1 MERLWTKPFVQMT
14 LGMLFLFTGFYL
26 LLPTFPLFIK
36 QLGGN
41 ESQVG
46 LTVGMFTLSAVV
58 FRPAVGVLLDRY
70 GRRPFLFWGLLFF
83 VVSMILYDWA
93 GGIAALLVLRFFHGA
108 SWAFSTTAI
117 GTSITDVIPPARR
130 GEGMGWSGMAT
141 TAAMAIGPMVG
152 IWVIQNYSFQLLF
165 IIAACLSA
173 VALLFSVAT
182 KIPYQPK
189 AEAKRL
195 VIFEKSTLP
204 VTAALFFLTVSY
216 GGITTFLPL
225 FAQSIEV
232 NAGAFFLVY
241 AVTLTLTRPI
251 AGQLSDRRGE
261 SSVIMVS
268 LLVTMTALFV
278 LIFTRGFAGVI
289 ASAVLYGLGFGAA
302 QPALQA
308 ANLRLAHPE
317 KRGVATASFMTAFD
331 LGIGL
336 GSIALGWISQY
347 TGYTALFAVCAVSVA
362 ASLMIFAA
370 LARRLLPKNGV
381 SARQKEPGM
390 PQAGRIGSS

>member
-1 MERLWTKPFVQMT
+1 
-14 LGMLFLFTGFYL
+14 
-26 LLPTFPLFIK
+26 
-36 QLGGN
+36 
-41 ESQVG
+41 
-46 LTVGMFTLSAVV
+46 
-58 FRPAVGVLLDRY
+58 
-70 GRRPFLFWGLLFF
+70 
-83 VVSMILYDWA
+83 MILYDWA

-152 IWVIQNYSFQLLF
+152 IWVIQNHSFQLLF

-173 VALLFSVAT
+173 VALLLSVAT

-278 LIFTRGFAGVI
+278 LVFTRGFAGVI

-347 TGYTALFAVCAVSVA
+347 TGYTVLFAVCAVSVA